1 MTGDGELPDSPEE
14 GEVDAVPVGD
24 PPAGDRPA
32 GDRPAGDGPHDDHR
46 DDGLD
51 LARALTRATAKAGGA
66 VARRGLRGKKPRR
79 PGTARVS
86 GAHPDDRDPQLLDSA
101 VSRLV
106 DDHGWDL
113 DLRVHGVFG
122 RWQELVGVEVA
133 QHCTPESFADG
144 KLVVRT
150 DSTAWATQL
159 RLLAPTIVR
168 RLNEDLGHGTVALI
182 DVLGPHLPSWKKG
195 PRSARDGRGP
205 RDTYG

>member
-1 MTGDGELPDSPEE
+1 MTGDEGVPETPAEGVSDPADGVPGDATTEPDE
-14 GEVDAVPVGD
+14 
-24 PPAGDRPA
+24 
-32 GDRPAGDGPHDDHR
+32 HR

-51 LARALTRATAKAGGA
+51 LARALTRATARAGGA
-66 VARRGLRGKKPRR
+66 PARRGTRGRKPR
-79 PGTARVS
+79 PQGTSRVS
-86 GAHPDDRDPQLLDSA
+86 GAHPDDRDPQLLDST

-106 DDHGWDL
+106 NDHGWAL

-122 RWQELVGVEVA
+122 RWQELVGAEVA

-168 RLNEDLGHGTVALI
+168 RLNEELGHGTVVMI